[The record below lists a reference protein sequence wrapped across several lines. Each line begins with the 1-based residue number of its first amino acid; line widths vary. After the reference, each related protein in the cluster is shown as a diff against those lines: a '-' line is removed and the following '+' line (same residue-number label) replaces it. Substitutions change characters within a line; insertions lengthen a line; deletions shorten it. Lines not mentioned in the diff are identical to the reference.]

1 MAKPKQPGLSYF
13 SFDCDFFHDR
23 KMRGL
28 FGRFGPAGLCV
39 YQYILCEI
47 YSGKGYYVE
56 LDEDL
61 MDAIIADLHLE
72 ENFIYQ
78 VLNYLYRRSLLVK
91 LPVSVKVLTSKS
103 IQKRYQSAKGA
114 KSNKVEVD
122 ADIWLLNEEETL
134 GSVKVIQKKNKSE
147 FNGDKS
153 KNNPDKSE
161 FNTIKKSKVKKS
173 KVKES
178 VSKTSF
184 ANPPLEEVKAYIAEN
199 QYIVDAVKFYSNYES
214 KNWSVNGSP
223 LTNWKARLDQWERE
237 DREKLKIDDGIDD
250 TYDLNEIEKR
260 AMFNDDYEV

>member
-1 MAKPKQPGLSYF
+1 MAKPKQPGLNYF

-28 FGRFGPAGLCV
+28 FGRFGTAGLCV

-61 MDAIIADLHLE
+61 MDAIIADLNLE

-78 VLNYLYRRSLLVK
+78 VLNYLCRRSLLVK
-91 LPVSVKVLTSKS
+91 LPASVKVLTSKS
-103 IQKRYQSAKGA
+103 IQRRYQSAKGA

-134 GSVKVIQKKNKSE
+134 GSVKVIQKKNKSVI
-147 FNGDKS
+147 NGDKS
-153 KNNPDKSE
+153 ENNPVKSE
-161 FNTIKKSKVKKS
+161 FNTTKKSKVKKS

-178 VSKTSF
+178 VCKTSF
-184 ANPPLEEVKAYIAEN
+184 AKPTLEEIKAYIAEKH
-199 QYIVDAVKFYSNYES
+199 YIVDAVRFYSNYES
-214 KNWSVNGSP
+214 KNWTVNGSP
-223 LTNWKARLDQWERE
+223 LTNWKARVDRWDCE
-237 DREKLKIDDGIDD
+237 DRKKQRLNDGIDD

-260 AMFNDDYEV
+260 AMFNDDYDV